1 MFRRYYNRFTSADL
15 TVQIIVIAAII
26 LVVAVL
32 LPRIP
37 GVGAG
42 VDCLALPQPVLTGN
56 NQSLLAR
63 DADPNDLRL
72 ELFLDKTTLAT
83 GEPLQMW
90 VRINNASIAPF
101 TLLIV
106 PSEFVF
112 RYTGQEVGLVFSVQ
126 SSAGQVL
133 GEPFAARP
141 PVAIRQT
148 YDPTLLRV
156 LGPRS
161 RCNLR
166 VTIDPT
172 RLQTAQVVG
181 GLYRIT
187 AVYRNQV
194 RGALAAPVNALTPTP
209 IFPDQGVWVGEVRSN
224 DVLFG
229 VGVSPP

>member
-1 MFRRYYNRFTSADL
+1 MFRRVSSRFTGADL
-15 TVQIIVIAAII
+15 TVQIIIVAAII

-42 VDCLALPQPVLTGN
+42 VDCMGLPVPVLTGN

-63 DADPNDLRL
+63 EANPNDLLL
-72 ELFLDKTTLAT
+72 ELFLDKTTLAVN
-83 GEPLQMW
+83 EPLQMW

-101 TLLIV
+101 TLMLV

-112 RYTGQEVGLVFSVQ
+112 RYTGQESGLVFAIQ
-126 SSAGQVL
+126 TATGQVI

-141 PVAIRQT
+141 PVAVRQS
-148 YDPTLLRV
+148 YDPTVLRV

-166 VTIDPT
+166 VTIDAA
-172 RLQTAQVVG
+172 RLQSAQVVG
-181 GLYRIT
+181 GQYRIT
-187 AVYRNQV
+187 AVYRNQSP
-194 RGALAAPVNALTPTP
+194 GALPAPATALTPTA

-224 DVLFG
+224 DILFG
-229 VGVSPP
+229 VGVSP

>member
-1 MFRRYYNRFTSADL
+1 MFRRYYSRFTGADL

-42 VDCLALPQPVLTGN
+42 VDCMGLPAPVLTGN

-63 DADPNDLRL
+63 EADPNDLRL
-72 ELFLDKTTLAT
+72 ELFLDKTTLAV
-83 GEPLQMW
+83 GEPLEMW
-90 VRINNASIAPF
+90 VRVNNASIAPF
-101 TLLIV
+101 TLLLV

-112 RYTGQEVGLVFSVQ
+112 RYTGQEAGLVFAIQ
-126 SSAGQVL
+126 TTAGQVL

-141 PVAIRQT
+141 PVAVRQS
-148 YDPTLLRV
+148 YDPASLRV

-166 VTIDPT
+166 VSIDAS
-172 RLQTAQVVG
+172 RLQTAQIVG
-181 GLYRIT
+181 GQYRVT

-194 RGALAAPVNALTPTP
+194 AGALSAPTTALTPTA